1 MARHRKIDVLQG
13 VISQKVIPLFYHED
27 IDTAFELI
35 KACAAGGAKV
45 VEFTN
50 RGDHAY
56 EVFKEIEKRAAKELP
71 EVVLGIGSV
80 IDAPTASLYLASG
93 ANFVVGPCLEP
104 EVAMLCNARKIPYM
118 PGCQTLSEI
127 HQAHKLGVD
136 IVKLFPGGA
145 NGGASFVAGIL
156 APCPWIQ
163 ILPTGG
169 VEPTKESMEPWFKAG
184 ITACGMGSKLIQK
197 DLVAQ
202 KKYAE
207 ISAKI
212 KTAIDLAN
220 QF

>member
-13 VISQKVIPLFYHED
+13 VIEQKVIPLFYHGDVD
-27 IDTAFELI
+27 IAFELV
-35 KACAAGGAKV
+35 KACVEGGARV
-45 VEFTN
+45 IEFTN

-56 EVFKEIEKRAAKELP
+56 EVFKEVEKKAARELP
-71 EVVLGIGSV
+71 EVILGIGSV
-80 IDAPTASLYLASG
+80 IDAATASLYLASG
-93 ANFVVGPCLEP
+93 ANFVVAPCLEP
-104 EVAMLCNARKIPYM
+104 EVAITCNARKIPYM

-145 NGGASFVAGIL
+145 NGGASFVSGIL

-197 DLVAQ
+197 QLVEN
-202 KKYAE
+202 KKYSE
-207 ISAKI
+207 ISAKVR
-212 KTAIDLAN
+212 KAIDLAN